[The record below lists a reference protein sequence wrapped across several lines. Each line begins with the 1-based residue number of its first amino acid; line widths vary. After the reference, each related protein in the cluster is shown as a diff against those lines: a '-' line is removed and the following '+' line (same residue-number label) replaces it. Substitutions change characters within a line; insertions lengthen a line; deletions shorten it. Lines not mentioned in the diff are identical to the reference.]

1 MVSRSPP
8 LSNGVAQSQFSES
21 TVLFFEGCDPK
32 SGVSLTLSDSNFEE
46 LEAVKKV
53 LVTALRLGRHFQLE
67 RDVIIVDKALEV
79 TEYSPSKIDLKGQG
93 DLDKFIDEK
102 IELKSLIAREVIS
115 YTKIN
120 LVKAMVNNFNDL
132 NDKEETLEIISNQ
145 IKENIRNHQVK
156 IDFFA
161 EICGEPFTKDIISY
175 SCEDVALGHFIVL
188 KANLLLTK
196 CEFCQRPK
204 YHHTAIYYFKN
215 SYVKVTTE
223 LMGLSKALAV
233 REEVTD
239 MFGEVEFVPTSKIK
253 EDIPSVFQGQQP
265 KSRLNSDSI
274 KSMTANS
281 FLLYKISNI
290 YYYLRR
296 ISFSSS
302 CTQFKV
308 VFTSL

>member
-1 MVSRSPP
+1 MNRSPP
-8 LSNGVAQSQFSES
+8 LSHGVVQGQFSES
-21 TVLFFEGCDPK
+21 TVLYFEGCDSK
-32 SGVSLTLSDSNFEE
+32 SGVSLTLSGPNTDE
-46 LEAVKKV
+46 LEAVKKTIV
-53 LVTALRLGRHFQLE
+53 MALRLGRHFQLE
-67 RDVIIVDKALEV
+67 QDIILIDRALEV
-79 TEYSPSKIDLKGQG
+79 TEYSPARVDLKGQG
-93 DLDKFIDEK
+93 DLDKFIDDK
-102 IELKSLIAREVIS
+102 IDIKTLISREVIS

-253 EDIPSVFQGQQP
+253 EDIPSVFHGQQP

-274 KSMTANS
+274 KSKQIN
-281 FLLYKISNI
+281 FI
-290 YYYLRR
+290 
-296 ISFSSS
+296 
-302 CTQFKV
+302 
-308 VFTSL
+308 